1 MHNKADVNAG
11 VDAGFRKSPFYK
23 MNSDISDAAIKAS
36 MRTRRRAAASAMGI
50 FLFLRGKRVAASP
63 DV

>member
-1 MHNKADVNAG
+1 VGGSPD
-11 VDAGFRKSPFYK
+11 KSPFYK
-23 MNSDISDAAIKAS
+23 VNSDISDAAIKAS
-36 MRTRRRAAASAMGI
+36 MRARRRAAGSAIGV